1 VTPLLLLGLQSASF
15 FQMYTW
21 ESSLAATTY
30 LPFAVR
36 DAEIGLVAFR
46 KPAQNLHQFDQ
57 QQGNKNTEDL
67 LPF

>member
-1 VTPLLLLGLQSASF
+1 
-15 FQMYTW
+15 MNTW

-46 KPAQNLHQFDQ
+46 KPVQNLHRFD
-57 QQGNKNTEDL
+57 QQGNKYTED
-67 LPF
+67 FVAI